1 MKYTKISL
9 QVKFLYR
16 EEKVFQYF
24 VIVDT
29 KLKKYVLNSCYVMYE
44 YFEDFIVKNS
54 LSNIDSDFQFIS
66 RRDEDDR
73 ITLEFSYEEGKE
85 IEKLGTYYYT
95 LSGDIPFSNGC
106 EECRFLKEEGD
117 TLYCEK
123 KEKYLNN
130 KLKTCKIFSQ
140 KRSTN

>member
-9 QVKFLYR
+9 QVKFLYKDS
-16 EEKVFQYF
+16 KVFQYF

-29 KLKKYVLNSCYVMYE
+29 KLKKYVLNSCYLMNE

-54 LSNIDSDFQFIS
+54 LSNIDSDFTFVS

-73 ITLEFSYEEGKE
+73 IALEFSFPETKE
-85 IEKLGTYYYT
+85 IDKLRTYYYT

-106 EECRFLKEEGD
+106 EECRFLREEGGS
-117 TLYCEK
+117 LYCEK

-130 KLKTCKIFSQ
+130 KVRTCKIFSQ
-140 KRSTN
+140 KRE